1 MEVRGEVLMLKADF
15 ENLNR
20 QQREKN
26 EREFINPRNA
36 AAGSL
41 RQLDPGITA
50 SRRLAFFAYGIGAYE
65 GENVPRDKH
74 DHVLDYLVSLRF
86 PVVRERDTVVGLA
99 ALLDYHYGE

>member
-1 MEVRGEVLMLKADF
+1 MLKADF

-50 SRRLAFFAYGIGAYE
+50 SRRLAFFAYGIGACE
-65 GENVPRDKH
+65 GETCLAINTIMYWIILYRSDFR
-74 DHVLDYLVSLRF
+74 LCANAARLSSLRG
-86 PVVRERDTVVGLA
+86 VA
-99 ALLDYHYGE
+99 